1 VPSTVE
7 VCYEG
12 QLADYDT
19 RILTLATLKGL
30 FGGVSE
36 DPVTYV
42 NAPTLAKEHGVEIR
56 EVNCSTP
63 VDHMNLITIRGGDHE
78 IAGTLGGRR
87 GESRIVVLDGHT
99 TDVPPATNMLVVRN
113 DDRPGMIGVVGT
125 ALGEAGINIADM
137 DVGRTPMP
145 GSAIMVLATT
155 APVPWPLIDQL
166 RGTPGIIS
174 VHPLSGD

>member
-1 VPSTVE
+1 
-7 VCYEG
+7 
-12 QLADYDT
+12 
-19 RILTLATLKGL
+19 
-30 FGGVSE
+30 
-36 DPVTYV
+36 
-42 NAPTLAKEHGVEIR
+42 
-56 EVNCSTP
+56 
-63 VDHMNLITIRGGDHE
+63 MNLITIRGGDHE

-87 GESRIVVLDGHT
+87 GEARIVVLDGHA

-155 APVPWPLIDQL
+155 APVPWSLIDQL

-174 VHPLSGD
+174 VHPLSGESGD